1 MAFRCSGH
9 RFGAL
14 STGTGFIMR
23 ILPSAGET
31 ALLVILNLQR
41 YAKDR
46 GKELSRF
53 RMARSS
59 LRRLAIRTRLEDSW
73 IGQFIEYMLAEYG
86 WLVFVDSDEFLFIK
100 RDNAISWTKISAKRC
115 EDLLKR
121 LRNGDATA
129 ITDAEAEADT
139 DIAEDDDDDG
149 E

>member
-1 MAFRCSGH
+1 
-9 RFGAL
+9 
-14 STGTGFIMR
+14 MR

-31 ALLVILNLQR
+31 ALLVVLNLQR

-46 GKELSRF
+46 GKELGRF

-59 LRRLAIRTRLEDSW
+59 LRRFAIRTRLEDSW
-73 IGQFIEYMLAEYG
+73 IDQFIEYMLAEYG

-100 RDNAISWTKISAKRC
+100 KDNAISWTKISAKRC
-115 EDLLKR
+115 EDVLKR
-121 LRNGDATA
+121 LRNGDTTA

-139 DIAEDDDDDG
+139 DMAEDDDDDG